1 MHINLPQVLYFSFT
15 SVGAAP
21 RFEKENTKLG
31 AFRFYIFRG
40 AVPQL
45 LYFFLQNL
53 GLFKYKSRGE
63 KGALFLLTRFTIRDH
78 KLIQTQLFL
87 TLSDVGGSCW
97 NK

>member
-1 MHINLPQVLYFSFT
+1 MNINLPQVLYFRFT

-53 GLFKYKSRGE
+53 GLFKYKSRA
-63 KGALFLLTRFTIRDH
+63 KKVPYFF
-78 KLIQTQLFL
+78 
-87 TLSDVGGSCW
+87 
-97 NK
+97 